1 MAEAVPQ
8 TANEAFDYIIV
19 GAGTAGCVLA
29 NRLSADP
36 SVRVCLLEAGGPAD
50 KATIRV
56 PAAVAAA
63 IADPTLGWGYFT
75 APQEAAGGK
84 KVPLPRGRVIGGSSS
99 INGMVYFRGHP
110 RDFDDWADVHGAAG
124 WSYDEL
130 LPYFK
135 RSEANKAWP
144 NSVYHG
150 VSGPMAIT
158 DIPHPNPLIG
168 RFLDAAAALQYR
180 HVADFNGPDP
190 EGFGTRQAAIHKG
203 RRVSMATA
211 FLDPVRSR
219 PNLTVMTDAAVA
231 KVLIEQGRA
240 VGVELIKGG
249 RRLDARREVIVSAG
263 SYASPQ
269 VLMLSGIGDAKAL
282 SALGIEVK
290 HDLPAVGR
298 NLGDHPAAPVAMR
311 TKHPESYGLSWRALP
326 RDLWNLA
333 EYALFRRGP
342 LASFLLEGH
351 GFIKTRPE
359 LDRPDVQLVMIP
371 AHRNASGYPIPFG
384 HGFGIISINVRA
396 KSRGSVTL
404 ASPDPSAPPVIDPRL
419 LSEQDDVD
427 AVVRGLNLAR
437 RFFQAPSFEVC
448 KAREIMPGAEV
459 QGDAALADYVR
470 KAVVTVHHP
479 SGTCRMGAGDNTV
492 VDPELR
498 VRGVEGLRVADAS
511 VFPDIIAGNTNAAV
525 VMVAEKAA
533 DLILGKAAP
542 APEHAPH

>member
-1 MAEAVPQ
+1 MGEAAQQ
-8 TANEAFDYIIV
+8 TASEAFDYIIV

-36 SVRVCLLEAGGPAD
+36 ANRVCLLEAGGPD
-50 KATIRV
+50 SKAVIRV

-63 IADPTLGWGYFT
+63 IGDPSLGWGYAT
-75 APQEAAGGK
+75 APQAAANGK
-84 KVPLPRGRVIGGSSS
+84 TVPLPRGRVIGGSSS

-110 RDFDDWADVHGAAG
+110 RDFDDWAGVHGAAG
-124 WSYDEL
+124 WSYDAL

-144 NSVYHG
+144 NSIYHG
-150 VSGPMAIT
+150 VSGPMAVT
-158 DIPHPNPLIG
+158 DIPHPNPLIA
-168 RFLDAAAALQYR
+168 RFLDAATALQYR
-180 HVADFNGPDP
+180 RVADFNGPDP
-190 EGFGTRQAAIHKG
+190 EGFGARQATIHQG
-203 RRVSMATA
+203 RRVSMASA
-211 FLDPVRSR
+211 FLDPARSR
-219 PNLTVMTDAAVA
+219 SNLTVMTDAAVA
-231 KVLIEQGRA
+231 RVLIDRGRA
-240 VGVELIKGG
+240 AGVELIKGG
-249 RRLDARREVIVSAG
+249 RRLDARREVIVCAG

-269 VLMLSGIGDAKAL
+269 LLMLSGIGDGKAL

-333 EYALFRRGP
+333 EYALFRGGP

-351 GFIKTRPE
+351 GFIKSRPDI
-359 LDRPDVQLVMIP
+359 DRPDVQLVMIP
-371 AHRNASGYPIPFG
+371 AHRNASGFPIPFG

-404 ASPDPSAPPVIDPRL
+404 NSPDPSAPPVIDPRL
-419 LSEQDDVD
+419 LSEPDDLD
-427 AVVRGLNLAR
+427 AVVRGLNIAR
-437 RFFQAPSFEVC
+437 RFFGTPAFEAC
-448 KAREIMPGAEV
+448 KANEIMPGAQV

-470 KAVVTVHHP
+470 RAVVTVHHP

-492 VDPELR
+492 VDPQLR

-533 DLILGKAAP
+533 DLILGKPAP

>member
-1 MAEAVPQ
+1 M
-8 TANEAFDYIIV
+8 TDTFDYIIV

-36 SVRVCLLEAGGPAD
+36 SVRVCLLEAGGPD
-50 KATIRV
+50 GKWTIKM

-63 IADPTLGWGYFT
+63 IGDPTLGWGYFT
-75 APQEAAGGK
+75 APQEAANGK

-110 RDFDDWADVHGAAG
+110 RDFDDWAGVHGATG

-144 NSVYHG
+144 NSIYHG
-150 VSGPMAIT
+150 TSGPMAIT
-158 DIPHPNPLIG
+158 DIPHPNPLIA
-168 RFLDAAAALQYR
+168 RFLDAATTLQYR
-180 HVADFNGPDP
+180 RNADFNGADP

-203 RRVSMATA
+203 KRVSMASA
-211 FLDPVRSR
+211 FLDPARSR

-231 KVLIEQGRA
+231 KVLIEDHRA
-240 VGVELIKGG
+240 VGVELVKGG
-249 RRLDARREVIVSAG
+249 RRIDARREVIVSSGA
-263 SYASPQ
+263 YASPQ
-269 VLMLSGIGDAKAL
+269 VLMLSGIGDGAAL
-282 SALGIEVK
+282 QAMGVEVK
-290 HDLPAVGR
+290 HDLPPVGR

-311 TKHPESYGLSWRALP
+311 TTHPESYGLSWRALP
-326 RDLWNLA
+326 RDIWNLA
-333 EYALFRRGP
+333 EYALFRGGP

-351 GFIKTRPE
+351 GFLKSRPD

-371 AHRNASGYPIPFG
+371 AHRNASGFPIPFG

-427 AVVRGLNLAR
+427 AVVKGLNIAR
-437 RFFQAPSFEVC
+437 RFLETPAFAVC
-448 KAREIMPGAEV
+448 KANEIVPGADV
-459 QGDAALADYVR
+459 QGDAALDAYVR

-492 VDPELR
+492 VDPELK
-498 VRGVEGLRVADAS
+498 VRGIEGLRVADAS

-533 DLILGKAAP
+533 DLILGKPAP